1 MTTTT
6 ASVNIPLHRIVDELT
21 TALLPLAVSRRTI
34 ILNQID
40 RDLEIGTD
48 ENTLAYVLWNLL
60 DRAVNS
66 THNECIHVESVCQEG
81 SMMIRVRNA
90 GTYFYRNISHNFRQ
104 VQHAAEELG
113 GSIHIE
119 HMANTSTVVSF
130 IWRNN

>member
-1 MTTTT
+1 MSTCT
-6 ASVNIPLHRIVDELT
+6 SVSIPLHRFVDELT

-40 RDLEIGTD
+40 RDLEVGTD

-66 THNECIHVESVCQEG
+66 THNECIHVESVRHED
-81 SMMIRVRNA
+81 STVIRVRNA

-104 VQHAAEELG
+104 VQQAAEELG
-113 GSIHIE
+113 GSVHIE
-119 HMANTSTVVSF
+119 
-130 IWRNN
+130 